1 MADKPRA
8 DISILAHFRRAQHFS
23 GGPKNWHK
31 GLIEITTMVTP
42 NDLSLLGTSLPTS
55 LFTGIQSQYYKMMEY
70 NPSAS
75 FQHGIAS
82 RPIGPKEGNATK
94 RPAAQYVIEPQNELD
109 DPDASLV
116 RQMQHEMQL
125 GFRAFSSQLGAQLEP
140 LVKLTP
146 TLQVITAQ

>member
-1 MADKPRA
+1 MQPPLIYEQPQLIRSRVSRPRHSP
-8 DISILAHFRRAQHFS
+8 IHTPLFRPANGSRPERQASQ
-23 GGPKNWHK
+23 P
-31 GLIEITTMVTP
+31 TP
-42 NDLSLLGTSLPTS
+42 
-55 LFTGIQSQYYKMMEY
+55 
-70 NPSAS
+70 
-75 FQHGIAS
+75 FQCIAS